1 MCELSLGSCSPLGP
15 GCDELFISQDPDTPA
30 WRESLW
36 GPGLAI
42 RKGIAGDQPRRH
54 STASVPAPPGTPP
67 PRPSAPCSAH
77 ASCTVCASEAS
88 MCREPPLLRHF
99 IRPGRSGGVYATD
112 KPPVCAAPGED
123 GVGPCPSRSHSR
135 IVGCS
140 PWAGGTQQEAGV
152 RFPSDRAGGIPMA
165 RDNSPR
171 LGTWVSREKQ
181 GGEAVS
187 PILRC
192 FHS

>member
-1 MCELSLGSCSPLGP
+1 MEYIPPASQGRRQSWSSVRTLLRVLSSSWSWLWWAFHFSRSPV
-15 GCDELFISQDPDTPA
+15 PDTPA

-99 IRPGRSGGVYATD
+99 LRPGRSGGVYATD
-112 KPPVCAAPGED
+112 KPLVCLAPGKAR
-123 GVGPCPSRSHSR
+123 VGPCPSRLHSR

-140 PWAGGTQQEAGV
+140 PWAGGTQQEAGA

-165 RDNSPR
+165 RDSSPR
-171 LGTWVSREKQ
+171 LGT
-181 GGEAVS
+181 
-187 PILRC
+187 
-192 FHS
+192 